1 MATQILRIRL
11 EAEEDV
17 VAARRRARS
26 IAAGL
31 GFSPLDQT
39 RIASAVSE
47 IARNAFE
54 YADGGEVIFAFD
66 VHAKPQAFLI
76 DVRDRGPG
84 IRDLEAVLDG
94 SYRSPTGMGRGIAGS
109 RRLMDRCVIESSPQT
124 GTTVSMARLLP
135 PDRADVAPLGIDAI
149 VRSLMQEPARTRAGS
164 TPLDAAALDSFA
176 EMQEQNRELLATLTE
191 LRDRQEE
198 LLRLTQE
205 LEATNRGVV
214 ALYAELDERADELR
228 RADTM
233 KTRFLSNMSH
243 ELRTPLSSIRA
254 LSNLLV
260 NRLDGE
266 LTEEQERQVLLIRK
280 SAEDLT
286 EIVNDLLDLAKIEA
300 GRTDVLPTSFRLS
313 GLFAALR
320 TMLTPL
326 LADPAVRLIFED
338 TEGLPVIFTD
348 EAKLTQILRNF
359 VSNALKFTER
369 GEIRVGAQLEPDGEQ
384 IRFTVADTGIGI
396 AEEHQQ
402 VIFEEFG
409 QVQSHL
415 QQRVKGTGLGLPLC
429 RKLAAL
435 LGGYVGVDSKFG
447 VGSTFYATLPV
458 RLVLPNDAAGPEGT
472 AGAGVPVGLDR
483 AGDAGGAPGDPAL
496 AARGDRA

>member
-1 MATQILRIRL
+1 MATQQILRIRL
-11 EAEEDV
+11 DAEEDV
-17 VAARRRARS
+17 VAARRRARG

-54 YADGGEVIFAFD
+54 YAGAGEVVFAFD
-66 VHAKPQAFLI
+66 TYAKPQAFLI

-109 RRLMDRCVIESSPQT
+109 RRLMDRCTIESSPQT
-124 GTTVSMARLLP
+124 GTTVSMARALP
-135 PDRADVAPLGIDAI
+135 LDRAEIAPAKLDAI
-149 VRSLMQEPARTRAGS
+149 VKALMQEPIRPGASSAPQQS
-164 TPLDAAALDSFA
+164 LD
-176 EMQEQNRELLATLTE
+176 EVQQQNRELLSTLTE

-198 LLRLTQE
+198 LTRLTQE

-254 LSNLLV
+254 LSNLLL

-300 GRTDVLPTSFRLS
+300 GRTDVLPASFKPS

-326 LADPAVRLIFED
+326 LTDPAVKLIFED
-338 TEGLPVIFTD
+338 TEGLPAIYTD

-369 GEIRVGAQLEPDGEQ
+369 GEIRVGARIEPDGEH
-384 IRFTVADTGIGI
+384 ISFTVVDTGIGI

-458 RLVLPNDAAGPEGT
+458 RLVLASDAAAELAAANDT
-472 AGAGVPVGLDR
+472 E
-483 AGDAGGAPGDPAL
+483 L
-496 AARGDRA
+496 AARGDGA

>member
-1 MATQILRIRL
+1 MTTPILRIRL

-17 VAARRRARS
+17 VAARRKARA
-26 IAAGL
+26 IAAGF
-31 GFSPLDQT
+31 GFSTLDQT

-47 IARNAFE
+47 IARNAFD
-54 YADGGEVIFAFD
+54 YAHGGEVTFAFD
-66 VHAKPQAFLI
+66 GASRPQALLI
-76 DVRDRGPG
+76 DVRDQGPG
-84 IRDLEAVLDG
+84 IRELESVLDG
-94 SYRSPTGMGRGIAGS
+94 TYRSSTGMGRGISGS
-109 RRLMDRCVIESSPQT
+109 RRLMDRCEIESSLER
-124 GTTVSMARLLP
+124 GTTVAMARFLP
-135 PDRADVAPLGIDAI
+135 VDRPEMAATGIDAI
-149 VRSLMQEPARTRAGS
+149 MRSLVQQNALGRRPGRATS
-164 TPLDAAALDSFA
+164 AEDAARRSFD
-176 EMQEQNRELLATLTE
+176 EVLEQNRELLSTLTE
-191 LRDRQEE
+191 LRDRQDE
-198 LLRLTQE
+198 LTRLTQE

-233 KTRFLSNMSH
+233 KSRFLSNMSH

-260 NRLDGE
+260 NRLDGD
-266 LTEEQERQVLLIRK
+266 LSAEQERQVLLIRK

-300 GRTDVLPTSFRLS
+300 GRTEVTPTWFKAT

-320 TMLTPL
+320 PMLTPL
-326 LADPAVRLIFED
+326 QTDPSVKLIFED
-338 TEGLPVIFTD
+338 AYGLPPIFTD

-369 GEIRVGAQLEPDGEQ
+369 GEIRVGARMEPDGDHVT
-384 IRFTVADTGIGI
+384 FFVADTGIGI

-402 VIFEEFG
+402 VIVEEFG
-409 QVQSHL
+409 QVQNHL

-435 LGGYVGVDSKFG
+435 LGGYAGVDSKPG
-447 VGSTFYATLPV
+447 VGSTFFATLPLAIEAV
-458 RLVLPNDAAGPEGT
+458 AGPGADDAAGGP
-472 AGAGVPVGLDR
+472 AIAH
-483 AGDAGGAPGDPAL
+483 GGAS
-496 AARGDRA
+496 